1 MLFLIRFFQVML
13 MEMQITANS
22 TTSTNNDLIKGKST
36 ITDIGKEKDQKNSFF
51 RETNVL
57 NIALINQI
65 ILTTTCITSD
75 SCTLAFNFP
84 KTKDSPP
91 DLTNVENRLKLVNP
105 AADCFFASLLIELT
119 SPMLP
124 PNAEFFGASNP
135 PEDV

>member
-57 NIALINQI
+57 NM
-65 ILTTTCITSD
+65 
-75 SCTLAFNFP
+75 AF
-84 KTKDSPP
+84 
-91 DLTNVENRLKLVNP
+91 
-105 AADCFFASLLIELT
+105 I
-119 SPMLP
+119 
-124 PNAEFFGASNP
+124 GI
-135 PEDV
+135 

>member
-1 MLFLIRFFQVML
+1 MKLF
-13 MEMQITANS
+13 S
-22 TTSTNNDLIKGKST
+22 PW
-36 ITDIGKEKDQKNSFF
+36 SFDSF
-51 RETNVL
+51 LGDAMAQLYGGFTFSQL
-57 NIALINQI
+57 NFPSQLS
-65 ILTTTCITSD
+65 TTCITSD

-105 AADCFFASLLIELT
+105 AADCFLASLLIELT